1 MQSLRSAT
9 TDRLA
14 DIIHIIR
21 MGERSGV
28 LTAERGE
35 GQTREEGFIAF
46 NNGQVV
52 EAKTNGQSGP
62 SAFNYLNSWQTCR
75 FSFTTQATHRPS
87 APLQV
92 TQPMAPLHN
101 YAVNKASTDNLPHPD
116 WMIRTTGRLPEN
128 SSMPAGTPLNFPSR
142 LPAGEE
148 TLQRPDLSA
157 RLPRVSRRLLLLVN
171 GQRSKSELARLM
183 ARSHDELQQLL
194 DELERSGLIRQ

>member
-21 MGERSGV
+21 MGERSGM

-52 EAKTNGQSGP
+52 EAKVNGQSGP
-62 SAFNYLNSWQTCR
+62 PAFNYLNSWQTCH
-75 FSFTTQATHRPS
+75 FSFTTQPMHRS
-87 APLQV
+87 SSPLQV
-92 TQPMAPLHN
+92 TQPMARLHSQAAYKTPTTNPLHSDSM
-101 YAVNKASTDNLPHPD
+101 A
-116 WMIRTTGRLPEN
+116 RTTGSLPEN
-128 SSMPAGTPLNFPSR
+128 RSLSAGTSLNLPSR

-148 TLQRPDLSA
+148 TLQRPELSA
-157 RLPRVSRRLLLLVN
+157 RLPRISRRLLLLVN
-171 GQRSKSELARLM
+171 GQRSVSELARLM
-183 ARSHDELQQLL
+183 ARSNDELRQLL

>member
-52 EAKTNGQSGP
+52 EAKANGQSGP
-62 SAFNYLNSWQTCR
+62 SAFNYLNSWQACR

-87 APLQV
+87 SPLQV
-92 TQPMAPLHN
+92 TQPMTPLHN
-101 YAVNKASTDNLPHPD
+101 LSLIHISEPTRLG
-116 WMIRTTGRLPEN
+116 MI
-128 SSMPAGTPLNFPSR
+128 S
-142 LPAGEE
+142 
-148 TLQRPDLSA
+148 
-157 RLPRVSRRLLLLVN
+157 
-171 GQRSKSELARLM
+171 
-183 ARSHDELQQLL
+183 
-194 DELERSGLIRQ
+194 

>member
-28 LTAERGE
+28 LTAERGD

-52 EAKTNGQSGP
+52 EAKANGQSGP
-62 SAFNYLNSWQTCR
+62 SAFNYLNSWQACR
-75 FSFTTQATHRPS
+75 FSFTTQAMHRPS
-87 APLQV
+87 SPLQV

-101 YAVNKASTDNLPHPD
+101 HAANTASADNSLHAD
-116 WMIRTTGRLPEN
+116 RMARTTARLPEN
-128 SSMPAGTPLNFPSR
+128 SSMSAGTPLNFPSR

-148 TLQRPDLSA
+148 TLQRPELSA

-171 GQRSKSELARLM
+171 GQRSANELARLM
-183 ARSHDELQQLL
+183 ARSNDELQQLL
-194 DELERSGLIRQ
+194 DELERSGFIRR

>member
-9 TDRLA
+9 TNRLA

-52 EAKTNGQSGP
+52 EAKANGQSGP
-62 SAFNYLNSWQTCR
+62 SAFNYLNSWQACR
-75 FSFTTQATHRPS
+75 FSFTTQTTHRPS
-87 APLQV
+87 SPLQV
-92 TQPMAPLHN
+92 TQPMASLHS
-101 YAVNKASTDNLPHPD
+101 YAANTVFTDNSLHPD
-116 WMIRTTGRLPEN
+116 RIARMTGRLPEN
-128 SSMPAGTPLNFPSR
+128 HSMSAGTPLNLPSR

-148 TLQRPDLSA
+148 TLQRPELNA
-157 RLPRVSRRLLLLVN
+157 RLPRISRRLLLLVN
-171 GQRSKSELARLM
+171 GQRNVSELARLM
-183 ARSHDELQQLL
+183 ARSNDELQQLL
-194 DELERSGLIRQ
+194 DELERSGLIRR